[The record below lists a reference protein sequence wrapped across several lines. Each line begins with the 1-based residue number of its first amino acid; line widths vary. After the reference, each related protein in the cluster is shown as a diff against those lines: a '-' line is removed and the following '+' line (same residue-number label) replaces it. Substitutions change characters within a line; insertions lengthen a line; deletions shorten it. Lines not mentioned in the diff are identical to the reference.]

1 MTPSLPIRRRAIRS
15 LAFFGCL
22 AAVGFAALP
31 TLASDLDAEVLDS
44 KAEAQPGCCLTEAGH
59 TLGFE
64 ASEPGPFLDLSGDTA
79 FHSLSDLRAEG
90 AHWVTVTNPYADR
103 SVTVQVR
110 AVTGQVKARSIA
122 VELAP
127 SDSASFDLQ
136 PGAVQLM
143 ATSEQAFQIQVEDLD
158 YGSILNPE
166 VKAARLGR
174 KPRTNLTSGAAKS
187 TAVYCQGDWTLTCN
201 STGCTGLGPFTH
213 EGRVERFTVWIDNF
227 PYTSYNVYW
236 NLNTPT
242 GNYTTSNPQGMTA
255 TWTPGIGVC
264 PVSVTNS
271 AGHTYTVTT
280 P

>member
-90 AHWVTVTNPYADR
+90 THWVTVANPYADR

-136 PGAVQLM
+136 PG
-143 ATSEQAFQIQVEDLD
+143 
-158 YGSILNPE
+158 
-166 VKAARLGR
+166 
-174 KPRTNLTSGAAKS
+174 
-187 TAVYCQGDWTLTCN
+187 
-201 STGCTGLGPFTH
+201 PF
-213 EGRVERFTVWIDNF
+213 
-227 PYTSYNVYW
+227 S
-236 NLNTPT
+236 
-242 GNYTTSNPQGMTA
+242 
-255 TWTPGIGVC
+255 
-264 PVSVTNS
+264 
-271 AGHTYTVTT
+271 
-280 P
+280 